1 MCISQENKQSTE
13 GDVRCFQMMEL
24 GLEVFLAWH
33 SNKSFEFLSRVVALT
48 RCSDLSV
55 ISTLK
60 VENNRPDKLL

>member
-1 MCISQENKQSTE
+1 
-13 GDVRCFQMMEL
+13 MMEL